1 MSDCADDALVKNEG
15 DMMHRMQETK
25 LNRRNRAFLRL
36 FGNTPFTIGLHP
48 DPRMVSEVG
57 TVQDCDAMVKA
68 VKRRIKIC
76 AAVCGAAVLLSLV
89 LPKKEP
95 NVPPPVAYQS
105 AGAVE
110 SVQLHETAFS
120 TSTSVTTSA
129 GVFQVSGAVT
139 ASPGDQAKI
148 SVNAEGSQTSSN
160 LCVESRFKTHCYRLR

>member
-1 MSDCADDALVKNEG
+1 MQ
-15 DMMHRMQETK
+15 RMKETE

-36 FGNTPFTIGLHP
+36 FVNTPFAIGLHP
-48 DPRMVSEVG
+48 EPRMVSELG
-57 TVQDCDAMVKA
+57 TDQECDAVVKA
-68 VKRRIKIC
+68 VKRRIKKY
-76 AAVCGAAVLLSLV
+76 AALCLAAILLCL
-89 LPKKEP
+89 LIPKGQP
-95 NVPPPVAYQS
+95 YVPPPVAYQS

-139 ASPGDQAKI
+139 ASPGDQAKF